1 MANDIILEEPPPKP
15 ASRGE
20 QRRRAFLDAA
30 ADVFLEQGYEAA
42 SVNEVVR
49 RASGS
54 LATLYAQFGNKDGL
68 FWAMVEEATL
78 NFAEVLKCETRRDR
92 PLEEGLQAIGEQYLT
107 RMLMPRSLALFRIM
121 IGEAQKFPD
130 MAARFFMLGPDQ
142 VRQTVAEYLA
152 ARAEVEGLD
161 FNKFDPELDGAFF
174 CEMIRAR
181 NHYRALCDQSYAMS
195 EEEVRRHVTATVHR
209 FLDGLRAR

>member
-1 MANDIILEEPPPKP
+1 MAENLMAEPRLRP

-49 RASGS
+49 RAGGS
-54 LATLYAQFGNKDGL
+54 LATLYSQFGNKDGL

-78 NFAEVLKCETRRDR
+78 NFSTSLRQQAQEDR
-92 PLEEGLQAIGEQYLT
+92 PLEEGLQAIGENYLEL
-107 RMLMPRSLALFRIM
+107 MLRPRSLALFRIM
-121 IGEAQKFPD
+121 IGEAHKFPE
-130 MAARFFMLGPDQ
+130 MARRFFMMGPDQ
-142 VRQTVAEYLA
+142 VRQTVAHYLA
-152 ARAEVEGLD
+152 ARAEVEGLEL
-161 FNKFDPELDGAFF
+161 NKFDPDLDGAFF

-181 NHYRALCDQSYAMS
+181 NHYRAMCDENFNLSAGEIS
-195 EEEVRRHVTATVHR
+195 KHVKAVVHR
-209 FLDGLRAR
+209 FLDGLRLR

>member
-1 MANDIILEEPPPKP
+1 MADNLAVEARLRP

-49 RASGS
+49 RAGGS
-54 LATLYAQFGNKDGL
+54 LATLYSQFGNKDGL

-78 NFAEVLKCETRRDR
+78 NFSTALRQQAQENR
-92 PLEEGLQAIGEQYLT
+92 PLEEGLQAIGENYLEL
-107 RMLMPRSLALFRIM
+107 MLRPRSLALFRIM
-121 IGEAQKFPD
+121 IGEAHKFPE
-130 MAARFFMLGPDQ
+130 MARRFFMLGPDQ
-142 VRQTVAEYLA
+142 VRETVAHYLA
-152 ARAEVEGLD
+152 ARAEIEGLEL
-161 FNKFDPELDGAFF
+161 NKFDPDLDGALF

-181 NHYRALCDQSYAMS
+181 NHYRAMCDENFTLS
-195 EEEVRRHVTATVHR
+195 EDGIRRHVRAVVHR
-209 FLDGLRAR
+209 FLDGLRLR